1 MDAAPAR
8 PMVVGYDGSAR
19 SVAAVDWAA
28 AHAQHHRAALAVLF
42 AHDYPGYPAEAV
54 GRAPASPAAALVSEA
69 AKTADEGADLARARA
84 PGLEVS
90 AQPVFDGPSSA
101 LVEASA
107 GAQLL
112 VLGDRGLGAL
122 PGFLLGSVART
133 VSTHAHCPVVVVREG
148 NVVRPGPEMPVVA
161 GVDDSE
167 AAAAAL
173 GFAADLAGEY
183 DAPLVALSTW
193 RAPAK
198 PPWGRREAVAGTRE
212 AARLQVTEEVVQGL
226 VQRLRGK
233 HPRLRIEASVREGPA
248 PRVLAEASRA
258 AGAVVVGSRGRGGFR
273 GLLLGSTS
281 HDLLHSASCPVIVHR
296 PRARAD
302 TGRRSLDQGE
312 AGARGEDPDVGR

>member
-1 MDAAPAR
+1 MDAGPAR
-8 PMVVGYDGSAR
+8 PVVVGYDGSAR

-28 AHAQHHRAALAVLF
+28 AHAQHHGAALTVLF
-42 AHDYPGYPAEAV
+42 ARDYTGYPAEAV
-54 GRAPASPAAALVSEA
+54 GRAPAPPAAALVSEA
-69 AKTADEGADLARARA
+69 AKTADEGADRARART

-90 AQPVFDGPSSA
+90 AEPVFDGPSSA

-133 VSTHAHCPVVVVREG
+133 VCTHARCPVVVVREG
-148 NVVRPGPEMPVVA
+148 NVVRPGPELPVVA

-173 GFAADLAGEY
+173 RFAADLAGEY
-183 DAPLVALSTW
+183 DAPLVVLSIW

-198 PPWGRREAVAGTRE
+198 PPWGKREAAAGTRE
-212 AARLQVTEEVVQGL
+212 AVRQKATEDVVRGL
-226 VQRLRGK
+226 AEWLRSE
-233 HPRLRIEASVREGPA
+233 HPRLRIDRSVREGPA
-248 PRVLAEASRA
+248 AGVLAEASRA

-281 HDLLHSASCPVIVHR
+281 HDLLHSASCPVVVHR
-296 PRARAD
+296 P
-302 TGRRSLDQGE
+302 
-312 AGARGEDPDVGR
+312 AGAE

>member
-1 MDAAPAR
+1 MDLAPA
-8 PMVVGYDGSAR
+8 PPVVVGYDGSAR

-28 AHAQHHRAALAVLF
+28 AYARHRGAALTVLF

-54 GRAPASPAAALVSEA
+54 GRAPAPPAAALVAEA
-69 AKTADEGADLARARA
+69 AKTADEGADRARSRA
-84 PGLEVS
+84 PGVAVS
-90 AQPVFDGPSSA
+90 AEPVFDGPSSA

-107 GAQLL
+107 GAQLM

-133 VSTHAHCPVVVVREG
+133 VCTHAHCPVVVVREG
-148 NVVRPGPEMPVVA
+148 NVVWPGPEMPVVA

-167 AAAAAL
+167 AASAAAGL
-173 GFAADLAGEY
+173 AADLAGEY
-183 DAPLVALSTW
+183 DAPLVVLSTW

-198 PPWGRREAVAGTRE
+198 PPWGKHEAAPGTRE
-212 AARLQVTEEVVQGL
+212 AARQQATEDVARGL
-226 VQRLRGK
+226 VERLRSE

-248 PRVLAEASRA
+248 AGVLAEASRA

-281 HDLLHSASCPVIVHR
+281 HDLLHSASCPVVVHR
-296 PRARAD
+296 PPVAD
-302 TGRRSLDQGE
+302 
-312 AGARGEDPDVGR
+312 

>member
-8 PMVVGYDGSAR
+8 PVVVGYDGSAR

-28 AHAQHHRAALAVLF
+28 AHAHHHGAALTVLF

-54 GRAPASPAAALVSEA
+54 GRAPAPPAAAVVSEA
-69 AKTADEGADLARARA
+69 TTTADEGADRARARA

-90 AQPVFDGPSSA
+90 AEPVFDGPSSA

-122 PGFLLGSVART
+122 PGFLLGDVART

-148 NVVRPGPEMPVVA
+148 NVVWPGPEMPVVA
-161 GVDDSE
+161 GVDDSPS
-167 AAAAAL
+167 AAAAAE
-173 GFAADLAGEY
+173 FAADLAGEY
-183 DAPLVALSTW
+183 DAPLVVLSTW

-198 PPWGRREAVAGTRE
+198 PPWGTREAAPGTRE
-212 AARLQVTEEVVQGL
+212 AARQKATEDVVHGL
-226 VQRLRGK
+226 VERLRSK
-233 HPRLRIEASVREGPA
+233 HPRLRVDASVREGPA
-248 PRVLAEASRA
+248 AGVLAEASRA

-281 HDLLHSASCPVIVHR
+281 HDLLHSASCPVVVHR
-296 PRARAD
+296 P
-302 TGRRSLDQGE
+302 S
-312 AGARGEDPDVGR
+312 GAV